1 MNWNYRQ
8 TKRRISWLK
17 LSLLLLGIVGA
28 GGGVSFAA
36 LISQQAKLAGNTIQT
51 ATANLQISGDGTN
64 FSNTQP
70 GFVFSNLVPGAQ
82 ASPAS
87 GYPIYLKNTGGTPL
101 ALQIAISSL
110 PTNPDSIDLSK
121 VHVILAPTSGGSVQ
135 NLTIQSLIG
144 SYPSGGQSILSPA
157 LLMPG
162 TTAQYKLQ
170 IMMDADAVNGPSA
183 SINNV
188 DFSFGGVA
196 TGS

>member
-1 MNWNYRQ
+1 MIWNYRQ

-17 LSLLLLGIVGA
+17 LLLLLLGIVGA

-51 ATANLQISGDGTN
+51 ATANLQISGDGSN

-82 ASPAS
+82 ASPAN
-87 GYPIYLKNTGGTPL
+87 GYPVYLKNAGGTPL
-101 ALQIAISSL
+101 ALQIAVSSL
-110 PTNPDSIDLSK
+110 PTNPDSVDLSK
-121 VHVILAPTSGGSVQ
+121 VHVILTPNSGGSVQ
-135 NLTIQSLIG
+135 NFTLQALIG
-144 SYPSGGQSILSPA
+144 SYPAGGQAILSPS

-162 TTAQYKLQ
+162 ATAQYKLQ
-170 IMMDADAVNGPSA
+170 IMMDVDAVNGPSA